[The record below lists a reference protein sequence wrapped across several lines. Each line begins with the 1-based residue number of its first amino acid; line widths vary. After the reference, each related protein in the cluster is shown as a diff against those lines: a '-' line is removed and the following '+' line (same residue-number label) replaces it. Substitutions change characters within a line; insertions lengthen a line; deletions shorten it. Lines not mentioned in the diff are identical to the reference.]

1 MLGLLLF
8 ETDFFKKKKVPVMTV
23 KELFDF
29 VTDPTVT
36 EENMDDYLGKAMEI
50 AANRTDLTENDKRD
64 EEV

>member
-1 MLGLLLF
+1 
-8 ETDFFKKKKVPVMTV
+8 MTV

-29 VTDPTVT
+29 VTDPNVT

-50 AANRTDLTENDKRD
+50 AANRTDLTENAKRD